1 MNRAQVKNRV
11 QNVVLAVCAALLYLG
26 AGSAETVRAQDGKD
40 QQSIAADPQQ
50 RYVLAISELK
60 ELVRSASVAE
70 VKDALAHLKDDFPQ
84 HVGPDLEL
92 FAMGELEYWKDRYA
106 RAMVKYEKLLK
117 DYPGSEFAGATMDR
131 QFEIATAYLGGRKKT
146 VLGLFRI
153 RGYAE
158 GVEIMER
165 LSDRAGL
172 DEPNGVGLKAAIAVA
187 EHYECRERYID
198 AYLKWSEIASYWE
211 MGPIGKRAILRM
223 AENNFAAYNKPRE
236 KRQPLLDASKLATA
250 KTYYERFAMRYPEDA
265 AKHDIPA
272 KLKRIDEQMAYKQ
285 YTIGRYYHRVKRTE
299 AANLYYD
306 MVIENWPNTE
316 AAEMARQARQEI
328 ADRTKDRAE

>member
-1 MNRAQVKNRV
+1 MNSRV
-11 QNVVLAVCAALLYLG
+11 QEIAVAVFMTLCCLG
-26 AGSAETVRAQDGKD
+26 AGATESPRVQTDGRAPSVPGG
-40 QQSIAADPQQ
+40 PQE
-50 RYVLAISELK
+50 RYLLAISELK
-60 ELVRSASVAE
+60 ESVRSASVAE
-70 VKDALAHLKDDFPQ
+70 VKDTLARLKEDFPQ

-172 DEPNGVGLKAAIAVA
+172 DEPNSVGLKAAIAVA
-187 EHYECRERYID
+187 EHYEGREKYID

-211 MGPIGKRAILRM
+211 MGPIGKRAILQM

-285 YTIGRYYHRVKRTE
+285 YTIGRYYHRVERTE

>member
-1 MNRAQVKNRV
+1 MNSRVQEIAVAVFMTLCCLGAAATESPRV
-11 QNVVLAVCAALLYLG
+11 QNDGGAPSVPGGPQERYL
-26 AGSAETVRAQDGKD
+26 
-40 QQSIAADPQQ
+40 
-50 RYVLAISELK
+50 LAISELK
-60 ELVRSASVAE
+60 ESVRSASVAE
-70 VKDALAHLKDDFPQ
+70 VKDTLARLKEDFPQ

-172 DEPNGVGLKAAIAVA
+172 DEPNSVGLKAAIAVA
-187 EHYECRERYID
+187 EHYEGREKYID

-211 MGPIGKRAILRM
+211 MGPIGKRAILQM

-285 YTIGRYYHRVKRTE
+285 YTIGRYYHRVERIE